1 MATDDDE
8 SKADEDAAAGDGAA
22 DGEADDKA
30 SLFQRLKGK
39 AREVQSTV
47 AEKIAETSEAAQ
59 EKLREKLDELD
70 GLLPAIRELGYT
82 VDAVQIGIGL
92 LPEIG
97 IDVSGLARTMD
108 AATYERVLEEQKE
121 NKVIS
126 LVLRTLQTT
135 STWQQKIHFAALGC
149 DQATIT
155 LGLPPRITLKFTK
168 DEREG

>member
-1 MATDDDE
+1 MESTDE
-8 SKADEDAAAGDGAA
+8 EKSPEPAAGEGGEP
-22 DGEADDKA
+22 DGEEADKE
-30 SLFQRLKGK
+30 SLLQRLKGK

-59 EKLREKLDELD
+59 DKLREKLDELN

-82 VDAVQIGIGL
+82 VDAVQVGIGL

-126 LVLRTLQTT
+126 LILKALQTT
-135 STWQQKIHFAALGC
+135 SSWQQKIHFADMGC

-155 LGLPPRITLKFTK
+155 LGLPPSITLKFTK
-168 DEREG
+168 DQREG

>member
-1 MATDDDE
+1 MDPDDE
-8 SKADEDAAAGDGAA
+8 SSADLAAAAGEPGA
-22 DGEADDKA
+22 DGEAEDKE

-47 AEKIAETSEAAQ
+47 AEKIAETTEAAQ

-82 VDAVQIGIGL
+82 VEAVEIGIGL

-155 LGLPPRITLKFTK
+155 LGLPPRITLKFT
-168 DEREG
+168 RESREA